1 MTMMQLGS
9 QWKNVVRKA
18 WSIRFMLLAG
28 LLSGVE
34 VVFPL
39 FVDSF
44 PRGLF
49 AALSI
54 LFTGAAFVARIVV
67 QKEVK

>member
-1 MTMMQLGS
+1 MNRFLKED
-9 QWKNVVRKA
+9 WKNILRKA

-28 LLSGVE
+28 LLSGIE

-39 FVDSF
+39 FVDAF

-49 AALSI
+49 AALSA
-54 LFTGAAFVARIVV
+54 LFTGAAFVARILA
-67 QKEVK
+67 QRNMPQ

>member
-1 MTMMQLGS
+1 MNRFLKED
-9 QWKNVVRKA
+9 WKNILHKA
-18 WSIRFMLLAG
+18 WSIRLMLMAG

-39 FVDSF
+39 FVDAF
-44 PRGLF
+44 PRGVF
-49 AALSI
+49 AALSA

>member
-28 LLSGVE
+28 LLSGIE

-49 AALSI
+49 AALSA

>member
-34 VVFPL
+34 VVLPL

-49 AALSI
+49 AALSAF
-54 LFTGAAFVARIVV
+54 FTGAAFVARIVV